1 MLCEILAVRV
11 GRDIPRQ
18 HGLHGGLGQHV
29 VVEMRRHPVLGR
41 IAVGGEVVLQ
51 RGDVKPTAACAATEV
66 AVLVSDNISHRG
78 KRHRGA

>member
-1 MLCEILAVRV
+1 MLRKVLIVSVR
-11 GRDIPRQ
+11 GDISRQ
-18 HGLHGGLGQHV
+18 HGLNGGLGQHV

-78 KRHRGA
+78 KRHSGS